1 MDPIL
6 DIEDLTKIYGQVP
19 NQTKALSGIT
29 FQVMPGEFLGIMGSS
44 GSGKSTLLNCIATVI
59 RPTGGKIRVDGR
71 DLSALQ
77 GRDLA
82 AYRGRDVL
90 DKFPAQMSGGQQQ
103 RVAAARALILHPKLI
118 LADEP
123 TGALDSKNSRDLME
137 KLSALNREEGEA
149 VRLLAPV
156 RARLDH
162 VRGQLQE
169 DIAQMLYYARLKS
182 STKDYK
188 FEDVDLKDCLE
199 EVLADYRPLLEEKGF
214 QVVRDLQGERVYTDR
229 RGLSFMLGQILSNA
243 IKYSGPQ
250 PRLTIAMAQD
260 LGLGLEAASQWG
272 AGFQI
277 RICFPR

>member
-1 MDPIL
+1 
-6 DIEDLTKIYGQVP
+6 
-19 NQTKALSGIT
+19 
-29 FQVMPGEFLGIMGSS
+29 
-44 GSGKSTLLNCIATVI
+44 
-59 RPTGGKIRVDGR
+59 
-71 DLSALQ
+71 
-77 GRDLA
+77 
-82 AYRGRDVL
+82 
-90 DKFPAQMSGGQQQ
+90 
-103 RVAAARALILHPKLI
+103 
-118 LADEP
+118 
-123 TGALDSKNSRDLME
+123 ME

-169 DIAQMLYYARLKS
+169 DIARMLYYARLKS

-277 RICFPR
+277 RICFSR